1 MNPVFSKHF
10 RTVPALIIGA
20 VLLLALVA
28 ITYRDAP
35 ENGFHLDDSRNIFRY
50 PPVMV
55 TELNVVNV
63 VDAGRNAL
71 LPTRPLPS
79 MTFAIDWAR
88 GGGSARPFQQTN
100 IAIHG
105 ATFC

>member
-1 MNPVFSKHF
+1 M
-10 RTVPALIIGA
+10 IIGA

-55 TELNVVNV
+55 TDLKLEL
-63 VDAGRNAL
+63 AGPGKELESVRNWY
-71 LPTRPLPS
+71 RSFPL
-79 MTFAIDWAR
+79 TE
-88 GGGSARPFQQTN
+88 GKVLG
-100 IAIHG
+100 
-105 ATFC
+105 